1 MVPCCPPGPRAGQE
15 GTTRS
20 VARSARIATTAIQH
34 GLPLWT
40 VDGDFKRIAAVAPLH
55 LDLFGAD

>member
-1 MVPCCPPGPRAGQE
+1 
-15 GTTRS
+15 
-20 VARSARIATTAIQH
+20 
-34 GLPLWT
+34 LWT